1 MVTRDVT
8 FTRSSPTPTCDEA
21 HGSPSRRSS
30 KPHSAATICRIAI
43 ARPMVIMTTAKVGL
57 PIMRRRIVRS
67 IDQPTAAMTTAAS
80 ATEAANGKAVW
91 LNV

>member
-1 MVTRDVT
+1 
-8 FTRSSPTPTCDEA
+8 
-21 HGSPSRRSS
+21 
-30 KPHSAATICRIAI
+30 
-43 ARPMVIMTTAKVGL
+43 MTTAKVGL
-57 PIMRRRIVRS
+57 PIIRRRIVRS